1 MPENNDELFINSMA
15 MAICELTVNE
25 DLKTDGKFFTGQ
37 KIRLEIN
44 DLKLG
49 WNVVSLKYF
58 TPY

>member
-1 MPENNDELFINSMA
+1 LSINESPKIDEKYFS
-15 MAICELTVNE
+15 
-25 DLKTDGKFFTGQ
+25 GQ
-37 KIRLEIN
+37 KIRMEIE